1 MPTLIPG
8 QQTPTR
14 PLVSALT
21 AAQGATTSA
30 PVSYANGSDP
40 SFGFVRVNGTRFV
53 LDADSQVSWYFMGAN
68 LWNGMSLGAA
78 GPSGNRSRLAT
89 DLDALAAVGVS
100 QLRILGAAE
109 GPDSEPWRIVPS
121 LQPCPGVYNPDV
133 LDGFD
138 FLIAEMGKRRMRATV
153 VLGDEWAW
161 SGGHVQYVRWAQQQP
176 GFDPAAVNAS
186 ACVPAGVDA
195 SGAPRVPNIRD
206 PQWRSRGFQ
215 DVPYPGP
222 GQNDWSAYQ
231 QLAGQFYTSAVA
243 QAMWRAH
250 VAFLTTHMNPYTGI
264 PHNEDP
270 TIMAWQLANEPRA
283 PDNSEQ
289 GTCAFGSWLACASA
303 FVKSQA
309 PKQLVSTGMG
319 TLPSRAC
326 LDVSAVD

>member
-21 AAQGATTSA
+21 AAQGAATSA

-89 DLDALAAVGVS
+89 DFDALAAVGVS